1 MLVLPLLSYMNMHLL
16 RPCPCCGMKM
26 ACLLPN
32 YWSFGYVINLH
43 FVHVTNLVNERACQF
58 IMYRPKLFCV
68 VFIK

>member
-1 MLVLPLLSYMNMHLL
+1 MHLP

-26 ACLLPN
+26 ACLSPN
-32 YWSFGYVINLH
+32 YWRFGYVILNFISLH
-43 FVHVTNLVNERACQF
+43 FVHVTNLVNERACPF